1 MPYRPT
7 DEQAAIIAHRA
18 DRHARILAGPGTG
31 KSATMVALVDHLL
44 GGNPAPRVKLLT
56 FTRAA
61 TAELA
66 KKVSDH
72 PAVAAE
78 HPSTIH
84 SFSISVLLRNPGTG
98 DFPQPLRIADKWE
111 EAEIVRPTLARR
123 IKVRVD
129 HLENLIR
136 EMAANWEFLQPREHP
151 RVDAVERA
159 RFVGA
164 WNEHRQIYGYTLLA
178 ELPFALRQA
187 LTDHVD
193 LEGVDYDLLIV
204 DEYQDLNAC
213 DLELLRLMA
222 ARGCSIIAAGDDDQ
236 SIYSFRYAAPEGIR
250 RFPDDYPGCSRYP
263 LTITQRCGR
272 HIIEWASYVIAGDP
286 DRPHD
291 RPALVS
297 ADGSPDGEVALL
309 VFRSDGAEARGIATL
324 IRQLIERDH
333 VPAEEILVLL
343 RGDHNGTFSRP
354 IKDAL
359 DDLHIAHS
367 DPDAVERMLSE
378 PDNRRMLATFRLLAQ
393 GSDSLAWTSLLL
405 LAPGIGP
412 AFCDYIYERARVAR
426 NTFGEAL
433 FVAYGDD
440 FPEAPRSAGRV
451 RTLMNSVAAWLVAH
465 PVPAEMP
472 EGGWGHWIV
481 RTAGGEVVPA
491 PTAACIEL
499 LHALDDPDEE
509 GQGFSRFLSQITPLG
524 KDRAIAESRGVRI
537 MTMIGSKGLT
547 MRATI
552 IAGVEDG
559 IVPRP
564 DADLGEERRLL
575 YVAMTRAKE
584 FLFCTWAAQR
594 RGPTARAGRARV
606 RARRQRSHFF
616 IGGPVQSQDGPT
628 YLHNRR

>member
-1 MPYRPT
+1 MPYQPT
-7 DEQAAIIAHRA
+7 AEQEAIIAHHV
-18 DRHARILAGPGTG
+18 DQHARILAGPGTG

-44 GGNPAPRVKLLT
+44 AANPAPRVKLLT

-72 PAVAAE
+72 PAIAAE
-78 HPSTIH
+78 RPSTIH

-111 EAEIVRPTLARR
+111 EAEIVRPTLAQR
-123 IKVRVD
+123 INVRVD

-151 RVDAVERA
+151 RVDPAERA

-187 LTDHVD
+187 LNDHAD

-213 DLELLRLMA
+213 DLELLRLIA

-272 HIIEWASYVIAGDP
+272 RIIEWSSYVIAGDP
-286 DRPHD
+286 ARPHD
-291 RPALVS
+291 RPALAS
-297 ADGSPDGEVALL
+297 AAGSPDGEVALL
-309 VFRSDGAEARGIATL
+309 IFRGEVAEAQGIAAL

-333 VPAEEILVLL
+333 VPPEEILVLSQ
-343 RGDHNGTFSRP
+343 GDHNGTFSHP
-354 IKDAL
+354 IKAAL
-359 DDLHIAHS
+359 DELHIAHS
-367 DPDAVERMLSE
+367 DPDAVERMLAE
-378 PDNRRMLATFRLLAQ
+378 PENRRMLATFRLLAHDR
-393 GSDSLAWTSLLL
+393 DSLAWASLLL
-405 LAPGIGP
+405 LAPGIGQV
-412 AFCDYIYERARVAR
+412 FCDYIYERACIARVQ
-426 NTFGEAL
+426 FGGAL
-433 FVAYGDD
+433 FAAYEAD

-451 RTLMNSVAAWLVAH
+451 RTLMQAVTTWLAAH
-465 PVPAEMP
+465 PAPEEMP
-472 EGGWGHWIV
+472 EDGWGQWIV
-481 RTAGGEVVPA
+481 MTAGGDVVPA
-491 PTAACIEL
+491 PSAACIEL
-499 LHALDDPDEE
+499 LHALDDLVEE
-509 GQGFSRFLSQITPLG
+509 GRGFDRFLSQITPLG
-524 KDRAIAESRGVRI
+524 RDRAIAESPGVRI

-547 MRATI
+547 VRATI
-552 IAGVEDG
+552 IAGLEDG

-584 FLFCTWAAQR
+584 FLFCTWAGQR

-606 RARRQRSHFF
+606 RARRQQSHFF
-616 IGGPVQSQDGPT
+616 MGGPVHSQDGPT
-628 YLHNRR
+628 YFNHR